1 MYSSID
7 TRIHL
12 PEMFRSTQVFV
23 RRAIRAESSSRSS
36 STAHADPEKIRRI
49 PLALMAAA
57 GAAGVT
63 ANIHNDSNHRDE
75 KSSSFLGRLA
85 TPMSTAMITAAQMP
99 YETTIAQCERTPD
112 KKTRLQHKQTALK
125 IASSLQ
131 KMNTSQQVS
140 KLRTIQDEM
149 LLRWERDEEGW
160 RNLPSRAWP
169 EYQPNR
175 QETEAIM
182 AEVERLGCS
191 TKVLSQSE
199 SGDTKVNPNP
209 ASTRF
214 SAIRRQNSVSFA
226 QCSKLLFDV
235 ASGLVFYQVNPSAG
249 FALYESLAKRGHTDA
264 MVACGIVLVE
274 GLGIAPREREG
285 LAWLEKAMGA
295 HVESDNQ
302 RTATSMAQASY
313 ELGCVY
319 YTGIDGIVDE
329 DVDKAFELFEKAA
342 KEDHTAALYMVADCL
357 VEGEGTKR
365 DVSKAVPLFYKAA
378 ERGHRYSRQR
388 IRELLQHGNYP
399 L

>member
-1 MYSSID
+1 
-7 TRIHL
+7 
-12 PEMFRSTQVFV
+12 
-23 RRAIRAESSSRSS
+23 
-36 STAHADPEKIRRI
+36 
-49 PLALMAAA
+49 MAAV

-63 ANIHNDSNHRDE
+63 ANIHNGSNHIDE
-75 KSSSFLGRLA
+75 KSGSFLERLS

-99 YETTIAQCERTPD
+99 YETAVSQCERTPD
-112 KKTRLQHKQTALK
+112 KKSRLQRKQTALK

-274 GLGIAPREREG
+274 GLGIPPREREG
-285 LAWLEKAMGA
+285 LAWLEKAMAA

-357 VEGEGTKR
+357 VEGEGTER